1 MERRDEEAKN
11 KPAPPD
17 GGPKEKGAEAHGH
30 EGGGPPQRIERYELG
45 PPPPKMAAR
54 LHLNEFRY
62 EHAPG
67 VLQTLAAVA
76 ADPTLC
82 TQYPSAPTTR
92 LKAALLSYL
101 GFAQAPQEGLGA
113 VRITE
118 QPDVAVGAG
127 SDEILRA
134 VVDACAL
141 RGIRRVFGGEP
152 TYTHFSHFVKLRGL
166 EWVPLNLGLGPDF
179 EDLAALLR
187 LHEGELDRGA
197 LVYLCT
203 PNNPTGHKWGRGE
216 LAGLATRY
224 PSALFLYDEA
234 YVEFDGA
241 AQNMFAAPGTPEQA
255 HARLN
260 ACSAVGLLRPPLQLK
275 NVVIARTFSKAFGL
289 AGLRV
294 GYCAAAAALIEEI
307 SVALSPK
314 SVTALADATA
324 LAVLAEAEHYHSC
337 AQLVAIERMRVVSG
351 LAQLGIHVG
360 GAGGNFVLFAL
371 PPAGVA
377 ALRAQN
383 VHVRDRS
390 ALPGLQG
397 FARVTLGT
405 GADTDAFL
413 RGLRALT
420 KSELPPPQ
428 TLQSAF
434 APKKLVAA
442 LRALISAVF
451 GVLRGHKIDAWLEAG
466 TLLGAARHGGLLP
479 WDDDGDAGY
488 LTPAGGEDPLAA
500 PSVQAALRAR
510 GITLQR
516 NRTDAYWQAGTHK
529 PGEALSPAHMDLF
542 PFRWDEAA
550 GFYLNAD
557 PRFRFEA
564 RAGDANADCNTRYG
578 RDELLPL
585 RPLRFYG
592 EELPAP
598 AHFATALDR
607 ALGDGWRTEAVV
619 RVGGRDS
626 GRPPI
631 RARLIEFSP
640 A

>member
-11 KPAPPD
+11 KPAPP
-17 GGPKEKGAEAHGH
+17 GEGSKETLALHEIKGR
-30 EGGGPPQRIERYELG
+30 QRIERYELG
-45 PPPPKMAAR
+45 PPPPKDAAR

-67 VLQTLAAVA
+67 VLQTLASVA
-76 ADPTLC
+76 ADPVAC
-82 TQYPSAPTTR
+82 TQYPSAPTSG

-101 GFAQAPQEGLGA
+101 GLAQAAQEETA
-113 VRITE
+113 A
-118 QPDVAVGAG
+118 VAVGAG

-187 LHEGELDRGA
+187 LHEEELARGA

-216 LAGLATRY
+216 LAGLAERY
-224 PSALFLYDEA
+224 SSTLFLYDEA
-234 YVEFDGA
+234 YIEFDSA
-241 AQNMFAAPGTPEQA
+241 AQNMIAAPETPAQA

-260 ACSAVGLLRPPLQLK
+260 SCSAVGLLRPPLQLG

-289 AGLRV
+289 AGLRI
-294 GYCAAAAALIEEI
+294 GYCAAAPALIKEI

-314 SVTALADATA
+314 SVTAQADATA
-324 LAVLAEAEHYHSC
+324 QAALVEASHYHSC

-383 VHVRDRS
+383 VHVRDRG

-413 RGLRALT
+413 RGVRALT

-434 APKKLVAA
+434 TPKKRIAA
-442 LRALISAVF
+442 LRALVSTVF
-451 GVLRGHKIDAWLEAG
+451 AVLRGHKIEAWLEAG
-466 TLLGAARHGGLLP
+466 SLLGAARHGGLLP

-488 LTPAGGEDPLAA
+488 LVPACGEDPLAA
-500 PSVQAALRAR
+500 PGVQATFRAR

-529 PGEALSPAHMDLF
+529 PGEALSAAHMDLF

-564 RAGDANADCNTRYG
+564 PASDANADCNMRYG

-585 RPLRFYG
+585 TSLWFYE

-598 AHFATALDR
+598 ARFAAALDR
-607 ALGDGWRTEAVV
+607 ALGNGWRTEAVV

-626 GRPPI
+626 GHAPI
-631 RARLIEFSP
+631 RSHLSEFSP